1 VVILLFF
8 FFCIGIYAF
17 SRGLKI
23 HREIEILKSTPV
35 LPIRNLPLDLV
46 RIRGKASGDRL
57 VSGPVS
63 KTACH
68 FYWVLIE
75 TMSNKNWGRYA
86 TDANGPL
93 FNLEDD
99 TGKVSV
105 DARDAEYDLVQ
116 SAQLTIG
123 KDARGWTGSLHPDTS
138 AASLL
143 AYIGGVHAPHPGEL
157 PLVKDSEGLPLG
169 WFRLTEYLILPGQ
182 SYEIVGTCTEN
193 PSPTELHDRNLI
205 KKGQKVPTFIITS
218 KTAEQEESTLRRRAM
233 GQMFGGAAISVL
245 MLVIFLAKHGW
256 LF

>member
-1 VVILLFF
+1 MVILLFF
-8 FFCIGIYAF
+8 FFCVGLYTF

-23 HREIEILKSTPV
+23 FREIEILKGTPV
-35 LPIRNLPLDLV
+35 LPIRNLPIGLV
-46 RIRGKASGDRL
+46 RIHGKASGDRL

-68 FYWVLIE
+68 FYWVVIE
-75 TMSNKNWGRYA
+75 AMSNRSWGSYA
-86 TDANGPL
+86 TDADGPL
-93 FNLEDD
+93 FHLEDGS
-99 TGKVSV
+99 GKVSV
-105 DARDAEYDLVQ
+105 DAHDAEYDLVQ
-116 SAQLTIG
+116 SAQRILG
-123 KDARGWTGSLHPDTS
+123 KDARSTTGSLESGTS

-157 PLVKDSEGLPLG
+157 PLMLDSEGLPLG

-182 SYEIVGTCTEN
+182 SYDIVGTCTDN
-193 PSPTELHDRNLI
+193 RSPTDQHDHNLI

-218 KTAEQEESTLRRRAM
+218 KTAEEEESTFRRRAM
-233 GQMFGGAAISVL
+233 GQMLGGAAISVL

>member
-1 VVILLFF
+1 MVILLFF
-8 FFCIGIYAF
+8 FFVIGIYTF
-17 SRGLKI
+17 LGGLKI
-23 HREIEILKSTPV
+23 YREIEILKSTPI
-35 LPIRNLPLDLV
+35 LPIRNLPPGFV

-75 TMSNKNWGRYA
+75 TFSHNNWGRYA
-86 TDANGPL
+86 TDSDGPL
-93 FNLEDD
+93 FDLEDH

-105 DARDAEYDLVQ
+105 DAREAECDLVP
-116 SAQLTIG
+116 SAQRKIG
-123 KDARGWTGSLHPDTS
+123 EDARGWTGASHPDAS

-182 SYEIVGTCTEN
+182 SYEIVGTYTDN
-193 PSPTELHDRNLI
+193 PSPTEGHDRNLI
-205 KKGQKVPTFIITS
+205 KKGEKVPTFIITS
-218 KTAEQEESTLRRRAM
+218 KTAEQEESTLRKRAM
-233 GQMFGGAAISVL
+233 GQMLGGAAISIL
-245 MLVIFLAKHGW
+245 MLAIFLAKHGW

>member
-1 VVILLFF
+1 VVILLFL
-8 FFCIGIYAF
+8 FFCLGLYTF
-17 SRGLKI
+17 FGGLKI
-23 HREIEILKSTPV
+23 FREIEILKSTPI
-35 LPIRNLPLDLV
+35 LPIRNLPMGLV
-46 RIRGKASGDRL
+46 RIYGKATGDQL
-57 VSGPVS
+57 VSAPVS

-68 FYWVLIE
+68 FYWVVIE
-75 TMSNKNWGRYA
+75 TMSNRTWGSYA
-86 TDANGPL
+86 TDGDGPL
-93 FNLEDD
+93 FHLEDG

-123 KDARGWTGSLHPDTS
+123 KDARGWTGSRHPDAS

-193 PSPTELHDRNLI
+193 PSPRDQYDRNLI

-218 KTAEQEESTLRRRAM
+218 KTAEQEESTLRRGAM

-245 MLVIFLAKHGW
+245 MLAIFLAKHGW